1 MVRLRTCSG
10 RHAVVGGT
18 WLVVTMVLA
27 LAHDATTGECRH
39 RVANFKAR
47 AVHHRMAMV
56 VHVSVSRVQ
65 TLRGLNPLDVP
76 SA

>member
-39 RVANFKAR
+39 RVAKAR
-47 AVHHRMAMV
+47 AVHHRMAMA

-65 TLRGLNPLDVP
+65 TLRGLNPLDVA

>member
-39 RVANFKAR
+39 RVAKAR
-47 AVHHRMAMV
+47 AVHHRMAMQ
-56 VHVSVSRVQ
+56 VSVARVQ
-65 TLRGLNPLDVP
+65 TPRGLNPLDVP